1 MVDDLLYRDLVYK
14 VQGVL
19 FSVYKELG
27 PAFKEAAYQKAIAHE
42 FENQGITFDRERVF
56 RISYKSEQVGVFR
69 PDFVVEDKIILEIK
83 AVAKMPKVFETQ
95 LFYYLKATNF
105 KLGLLAN
112 FGCDGGVDIRRRIYD
127 TARKTREI

>member
-1 MVDDLLYRDLVYK
+1 MVRELLYKDLVYK

-56 RISYKSEQVGVFR
+56 RISYKR
-69 PDFVVEDKIILEIK
+69 EIK